1 MLASALVMLALLGGI
16 TFYFARRMTQC
27 VQYLFPT
34 FPFIVPLAVFTLLTF
49 ALVGGFVR
57 SVVPLSAFVK
67 EALRVVSAYWMGA
80 FVYLLVYLVL
90 ADIVV
95 LAGRILH
102 LIPRPLTSAVRFAS
116 VAAALALTAATCV
129 YGFCHAADVRRV
141 SYEASLPGLEQETTV
156 ALVSDLHL
164 GAVGSEK
171 RLESVVREINA
182 IEPDIVCIAGD
193 LFDND
198 FAAIRDPERAAEL
211 LGQIRAPH
219 GVYACLGNHD
229 AGGTFHQMTAFLEGC
244 GVRLLNEEAV
254 TVDGRLTLAG
264 RLDRSPIGGN
274 GGMQRRQMTEILA
287 GMDEALPVVVM
298 DHNPA
303 RADAYGSEA
312 DLILCGH
319 THKGQIFPGS
329 LITGWMYTVDY
340 GHARPDENGPQVI
353 VTSGAG
359 TWGPPM
365 RVGTD
370 CEVAQIRLTVPG
382 DK

>member
-129 YGFCHAADVRRV
+129 YGFCHAAYAFRIGDI
-141 SYEASLPGLEQETTV
+141 GLHGHGTHTLMGE
-156 ALVSDLHL
+156 LFHK
-164 GAVGSEK
+164 GVGL
-171 RLESVVREINA
+171 RFILIVMDD
-182 IEPDIVCIAGD
+182 DIRTGIGQTAGHHAAQLTGTAGD
-193 LFDND
+193 KRGLPAKID
-198 FAAIRDPERAAEL
+198 
-211 LGQIRAPH
+211 
-219 GVYACLGNHD
+219 GNHSYP
-229 AGGTFHQMTAFLEGC
+229 Q
-244 GVRLLNEEAV
+244 R
-254 TVDGRLTLAG
+254 
-264 RLDRSPIGGN
+264 N
-274 GGMQRRQMTEILA
+274 G
-287 GMDEALPVVVM
+287 
-298 DHNPA
+298 
-303 RADAYGSEA
+303 
-312 DLILCGH
+312 
-319 THKGQIFPGS
+319 
-329 LITGWMYTVDY
+329 
-340 GHARPDENGPQVI
+340 
-353 VTSGAG
+353 
-359 TWGPPM
+359 
-365 RVGTD
+365 
-370 CEVAQIRLTVPG
+370 
-382 DK
+382 